1 VKPVLVDTGFLV
13 ALYDRH
19 EATHRDFLRLYEK
32 LENPLVTC
40 EAVIVETLYLLQS
53 LPSAQQKI
61 LSSID
66 QGILE
71 IPFHLR
77 SSSAIVQEI
86 MEKYNDT
93 PADFADACLIQMA
106 DELNTGDIVTLDSD
120 FLHYRW
126 RKTKPFNLLIPLA

>member
-1 VKPVLVDTGFLV
+1 MHS
-13 ALYDRH
+13 A
-19 EATHRDFLRLYEK
+19 FLRIYDM

-53 LPSAQQKI
+53 LPSAQLKI

-77 SSSAIVQEI
+77 SSSARVREI
-86 MEKYNDT
+86 MEKYSDT

-106 DELNTGDIVTLDSD
+106 DELDTADILTLDSD
-120 FLHYRW
+120 FRHYRW
-126 RKTKPFNLLIPLA
+126 RKIRPFNLLIPLA